1 MAKEQQVLNSD
12 NQTLNPRPRTLL
24 LIAGDVSGDI
34 HSALLA
40 RAVLKQHP
48 DWILY
53 VVGGA
58 QLGALTCEF
67 PNVHLLGDTSGY
79 GVIGFASAVA
89 IYPRVLQLR
98 QRVLQ
103 WLQSHPIDGAVLCD
117 WGAFNGRLLPN
128 LQERGIPILY
138 YFPPRSWQKTG
149 AGGLGIVPFVS
160 RVATPFEWSAQR
172 LVEADCQAEWVGH
185 PLLEYV
191 RPSRPRE
198 ELRQE
203 FGVPDGSPLVALL
216 PGSRAM
222 ELRYISPHMVQ
233 AAQRLRAQRPIHFV
247 AAVPQGVTARARAY
261 FPAWIPLVEG
271 RAADL
276 LLACDAAIVKSGT
289 ATLEAAVADAP
300 QIVVYDVPLLLRMQ
314 WRLTGM
320 SRKVPFVAMPNII
333 LERAAVPELLGDNCR
348 ATPIHDALQELLDN
362 PARQQQMRGDY
373 ALVRRALGSELHFAA
388 TERTADILHEMLVP
402 R

>member
-1 MAKEQQVLNSD
+1 LD
-12 NQTLNPRPRTLL
+12 FQTLNPKPRTLL
-24 LIAGDVSGDI
+24 FIAGDVSGDI
-34 HSALLA
+34 HSARLA
-40 RAVLKQHP
+40 RTILERHP
-48 DWILY
+48 DWIIY
-53 VVGGA
+53 VVGGT
-58 QLGALTCEF
+58 QLGAIAQEF
-67 PNVHLLGDTSGY
+67 PNVHFLGDTSGY

-98 QRVLQ
+98 QQVLK
-103 WLQSHPIDGAVLCD
+103 WLQSHSIDAAVLCD

-128 LQERGIPILY
+128 LKERGIPVLY

-149 AGGLGIVPFVS
+149 AGGLGIVPFVT

-172 LVEADCQAEWVGH
+172 LTKAGCQAEWVGH

-198 ELRQE
+198 ALRRE
-203 FGVPDGSPLVALL
+203 FGVSDDSPLVALL

-222 ELRYISPHMVQ
+222 ELRYIAPHMVQ

-247 AAVPQGVTARARAY
+247 AAVPQGVTARARQY
-261 FPAWIPLVEG
+261 FPSWIPLVEG
-271 RAADL
+271 RAADV
-276 LLACDAAIVKSGT
+276 LLACDAALVKSGT

-300 QIVVYDVPLLLRMQ
+300 QIVVYDVPWLLRMQ
-314 WRLTGM
+314 WHLTGM
-320 SRKVPFVAMPNII
+320 TKKVPFVVMPNII

-348 ATPIHDALQELLDN
+348 AVPIYNALKGLLDN
-362 PARQQQMRGDY
+362 AARRQQMREDY
-373 ALVRRALGSELHFAA
+373 ALVRRALGSNLPFAA
-388 TERTADILHEMLVP
+388 TERTADILCEMLAS